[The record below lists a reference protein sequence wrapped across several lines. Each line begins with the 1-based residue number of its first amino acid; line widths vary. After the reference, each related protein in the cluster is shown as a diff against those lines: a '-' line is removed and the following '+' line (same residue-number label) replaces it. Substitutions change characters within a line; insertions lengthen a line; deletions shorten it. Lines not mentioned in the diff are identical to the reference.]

1 MDLERLKINKITI
14 TINPETIPIRATVL
28 SSFSGL
34 EKSILVALKIIN
46 ANAIIEKMIL
56 AIFIEMIF

>member
-14 TINPETIPIRATVL
+14 TINPETTPIRATVL

-56 AIFIEMIF
+56 AIFIETIF